1 MAYILL
7 AEDEPHIIRI
17 MHMWL
22 ERHGHDVNDAANG
35 ALALA
40 FLRENPVDLLITDM
54 NMPEMDGLQ
63 LVHAVRDELKM
74 SMPIILLSAR
84 CDQTELLQQSA
95 GLDVNLRAKPFTP
108 SRLVDDISRLLE
120 NHPAP
125 AGTEC
130 AD

>member
-1 MAYILL
+1 MARILL

-22 ERHGHDVNDAANG
+22 SRHGHDVIDSNNG
-35 ALALA
+35 AQAMA
-40 FLRENPVDLLITDM
+40 HLRHEPVDLLITDM

-63 LVHAVRDELKM
+63 LVRAVRGELNM

-84 CDQTELLQQSA
+84 CDQSELLQQLA
-95 GLDVNLRAKPFTP
+95 GLEVNLRAKPFTP
-108 SRLVDDISRLLE
+108 SRLVDDISRLLDIQPTQIE
-120 NHPAP
+120 S
-125 AGTEC
+125 EC